1 MALGAQIETSETGGD
16 NAKIPL
22 LNSDQEHEATKET
35 IGKYSDCVHSLAIL
49 YFFLR
54 LIEESTAL

>member
-22 LNSDQEHEATKET
+22 LNGQEQEHEANKET
-35 IGKYSDCVHSLAIL
+35 IGEYREYIHSCP
-49 YFFLR
+49 
-54 LIEESTAL
+54 